1 MSILVDADT
10 RLLVQGITGR
20 EAANFTRECL
30 DYGTQ
35 VVAGV
40 TPGKGGEQVY
50 GVPVFDTVAE
60 AVERTGAD
68 AALVSV
74 PPLLV
79 LDAVLETIDAGIPL
93 IVIITERVPRRDVA
107 VLLSAAA
114 AASVRVIGPNSLG
127 LIAPGACKLGS
138 IGGPAVDVR
147 RAYSPGRVGVVSR
160 SGGMTTEIASMLT
173 QAGIGQS
180 TCISAGGDAL
190 IGTTLLDAY
199 RLFAADPDT
208 DAIVTFSEPG
218 GSQEHEL
225 AEFLESQNG
234 AAKPVLCFVA
244 GRFVD
249 QMPGVRFGH
258 AGTMVEAGGSTAAAK
273 MQRLRKA
280 GAQVLDRL
288 EDLPAAVEAAL
299 VGDHGLAGDGRDGSA
314 RRDRETEHD
323 VASGKAG

>member
-1 MSILVDADT
+1 MSVLVGADT

-30 DYGTQ
+30 DYGTS

-60 AVERTGAD
+60 AVEQTQAD

-74 PPLLV
+74 PPLLA
-79 LDAVLETIDAGIPL
+79 LDATLETIDAQVPL

-107 VLLSAAA
+107 ILLR
-114 AASVRVIGPNSLG
+114 AASEADARVIGPNSLG
-127 LIAPGACKLGS
+127 LITPGACKLGS
-138 IGGPAVDVR
+138 IGGPASDVR

-160 SGGMTTEIASMLT
+160 SGGMSTEIASMLT

-199 RLFAADPDT
+199 RLFVEDPDT

-218 GSQEHEL
+218 GAQEHEL
-225 AEFLESQNG
+225 AEHLEAAGG
-234 AAKPVLCFVA
+234 AEKPLLCFVA

-249 QMPGVRFGH
+249 KMPGVRFGH
-258 AGTMVEAGGSTAAAK
+258 AGTMVQAGGSTAAAK
-273 MQRLRKA
+273 MQRLRQA
-280 GAQVLDRL
+280 GAQVLQRL
-288 EDLPAAVEAAL
+288 DDLPAAVATALGAAI
-299 VGDHGLAGDGRDGSA
+299 
-314 RRDRETEHD
+314 
-323 VASGKAG
+323 

>member
-1 MSILVDADT
+1 MSVLAGADT

-30 DYGTQ
+30 DYGTR

-60 AVERTGAD
+60 GVQEAAAN

-74 PPLLV
+74 PPMLV

-107 VLLSAAA
+107 TLLSAASSA
-114 AASVRVIGPNSLG
+114 GVTVIGPNSLG
-127 LIAPGACKLGS
+127 LITPDACKLGS
-138 IGGPAVDVR
+138 IGGPAEDVR

-190 IGTTLLDAY
+190 IGMTLLDAY
-199 RLFAADPDT
+199 KLFLEDQGT

-225 AEFLESQNG
+225 AEHLEEIGG
-234 AAKPVLCFVA
+234 AGKPLFCFIA

-258 AGTMVEAGGSTAAAK
+258 AGTMVQAGGSTATAK
-273 MQRLRKA
+273 MERLAQA
-280 GAQVLDRL
+280 GADVLDRL
-288 EDLPAAVEAAL
+288 DDLPVKLAAT
-299 VGDHGLAGDGRDGSA
+299 LADQSA
-314 RRDRETEHD
+314 G
-323 VASGKAG
+323 VS